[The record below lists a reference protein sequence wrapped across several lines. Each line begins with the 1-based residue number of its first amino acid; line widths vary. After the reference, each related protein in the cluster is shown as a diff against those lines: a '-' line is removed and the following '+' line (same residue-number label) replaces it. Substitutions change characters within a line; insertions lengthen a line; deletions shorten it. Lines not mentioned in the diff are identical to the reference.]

1 MIRPALLLVSLM
13 AAATAQGGDVVF
25 ESKPTRTHLLELFTS
40 EGCSSCPPAE
50 AWLNNLKSEPQ
61 LWQDFVPIAFHVD
74 YWDHLGWRDPFASK
88 TWTERQADY
97 SAHWKSGSV
106 YTPAF
111 VLDGV
116 AWHNTALPPA
126 ATETPGVLKV
136 TIKGES
142 VLAAFK
148 PAANAGRGYEIHLA
162 RLGFGLGGDV
172 TAGENNGR
180 KLVHDFVVLGLTN
193 EGMKSGVKE
202 LRLPSASSKQ
212 PANSRSAL
220 AAWVTQA
227 GQIEPIQAVGGWLQ

>member
-1 MIRPALLLVSLM
+1 MIRHALLLVSVLGTV
-13 AAATAQGGDVVF
+13 TAQGGDVVF
-25 ESKPTRTHLLELFTS
+25 ESKPARTHLLELFTS
-40 EGCSSCPPAE
+40 EGCSSCLPAE
-50 AWLNNLKSEPQ
+50 AWLSNLKNEPR

-97 SAHWKSGSV
+97 SARWKIETV

-116 AWHNTALPPA
+116 AWRNAALPPE
-126 ATETPGVLKV
+126 ATETPGVLKITINGERV
-136 TIKGES
+136 T
-142 VLAAFK
+142 AAFK
-148 PAANAGRGYEIHLA
+148 PATSAGRHYQIHLA
-162 RLGFGLGGDV
+162 RLGFALGADV
-172 TAGENNGR
+172 TAGENSGR

-202 LRLPSASSKQ
+202 LRLPAESSTQ
-212 PANSRSAL
+212 AGDSRGAIV
-220 AAWVTQA
+220 AWVTQA

>member
-1 MIRPALLLVSLM
+1 MIRHALLFVSLM
-13 AAATAQGGDVVF
+13 AAATAQGGDTVF
-25 ESKPTRTHLLELFTS
+25 ESKPSRTHLLELFTS

-50 AWLNNLKSEPQ
+50 AWLNNLKNEPR
-61 LWQDFVPIAFHVD
+61 LWQDFVPVVFHVD

-97 SAHWKSGSV
+97 SARWKSGSV

-116 AWHNTALPPA
+116 VWHNTALPPA
-126 ATETPGVLKV
+126 ATETPGVLKI
-136 TIKGES
+136 TINGER

-148 PAANAGRGYEIHLA
+148 PSSNAGHRYEIHVA
-162 RLGFGLGGDV
+162 RLGFGLGGAV
-172 TAGENNGR
+172 TAGENSGR

-193 EGMKSGVKE
+193 EGMKSGQKE
-202 LRLPSASSKQ
+202 LRLPADSSKQ
-212 PANSRSAL
+212 VANSRSAL

>member
-1 MIRPALLLVSLM
+1 MIRHALLLVSVLG
-13 AAATAQGGDVVF
+13 AVTAQGGDVVF

-40 EGCSSCPPAE
+40 EGCSSCLPAE
-50 AWLNNLKSEPQ
+50 KWLSNLKNEPR

-97 SAHWKSGSV
+97 SARWKIENV

-116 AWHNTALPPA
+116 AWRNTDLPPVA
-126 ATETPGVLKV
+126 SETPGVLKV
-136 TIKGES
+136 TINGEH
-142 VLAAFK
+142 VTAAFK
-148 PAANAGRGYEIHLA
+148 SATGAGRHYEIHVA
-162 RLGFGLGGDV
+162 RLGFALGADV

-193 EGMKSGVKE
+193 EGMKSGMKE
-202 LRLPSASSKQ
+202 LRLPAESSKQ
-212 PANSRSAL
+212 VADSRSAL

>member
-1 MIRPALLLVSLM
+1 MIRHALLFVSVL
-13 AAATAQGGDVVF
+13 AAATAQGGDLIF
-25 ESKPTRTHLLELFTS
+25 ESKPARTHLIELFTS

-50 AWLNNLKSEPQ
+50 AWLNNLKNEPR

-97 SAHWKSGSV
+97 SARWKSESV

-116 AWHNTALPPA
+116 AWRNTALPPV
-126 ATETPGVLKV
+126 ATETPGVLK
-136 TIKGES
+136 IAINGER
-142 VLAAFK
+142 VMAAFK
-148 PAANAGRGYEIHLA
+148 PTTNAGRRYEIHLA
-162 RLGFGLGGDV
+162 RLGFGMGADV
-172 TAGENNGR
+172 TAGENSGR
-180 KLVHDFVVLGLTN
+180 KLMHDFVVLGLTN

-202 LRLPSASSKQ
+202 LRLPVASQ
-212 PANSRSAL
+212 QTANSRSAL

>member
-1 MIRPALLLVSLM
+1 MIRHALLLVSVL
-13 AAATAQGGDVVF
+13 AAATAQGGDLVF
-25 ESKPTRTHLLELFTS
+25 ESKPARTHLIELFTS

-50 AWLNNLKSEPQ
+50 AWLNNLKNEPR
-61 LWQDFVPIAFHVD
+61 LWQDFVPVAFHVD

-97 SAHWKSGSV
+97 SARWKSESV

-116 AWHNTALPPA
+116 AWRNAALPPA
-126 ATETPGVLKV
+126 ATETVGVLKITV
-136 TIKGES
+136 SGER

-148 PAANAGRGYEIHLA
+148 SATNAGRHYEIHLA
-162 RLGFGLGGDV
+162 RLGFGMGSDV
-172 TAGENNGR
+172 TAGENSGR

-202 LRLPSASSKQ
+202 LRLPVASSQ
-212 PANSRSAL
+212 PTANSRSAL
-220 AAWVTQA
+220 AAWVTRA

>member
-1 MIRPALLLVSLM
+1 MIRHAVLFVSILG
-13 AAATAQGGDVVF
+13 AVTAHGGDVVF
-25 ESKPTRTHLLELFTS
+25 ESKLTRTHLLELFTS

-50 AWLNNLKSEPQ
+50 AWLSNLKNEPR
-61 LWQDFVPIAFHVD
+61 LWQDFVPLAFHVD

-97 SAHWKSGSV
+97 SARWKSESV

-116 AWHNTALPPA
+116 AWRSSVLPPA
-126 ATETPGVLKV
+126 ATETPGVLKI
-136 TIKGES
+136 TINGEN
-142 VLAAFK
+142 VAAAFK
-148 PAANAGRGYEIHLA
+148 PATGVGRHYEIHVA
-162 RLGFGLGGDV
+162 RLGFALSADV
-172 TAGENNGR
+172 TAGENSGR

-193 EGMKSGVKE
+193 EGMKSGMKE
-202 LRLPSASSKQ
+202 LRLPVESLKPA
-212 PANSRSAL
+212 ANSRSAI

>member
-1 MIRPALLLVSLM
+1 MIRHALLLVSVLG
-13 AAATAQGGDVVF
+13 AATAQGGDVVF

-40 EGCSSCPPAE
+40 EGCSSCLPAE
-50 AWLNNLKSEPQ
+50 AWLSDLKNESR
-61 LWQDFVPIAFHVD
+61 LWQDFVPLAFHVD

-97 SAHWKSGSV
+97 SARWKSETV

-116 AWHNTALPPA
+116 AWRNSVLPSA
-126 ATETPGVLKV
+126 ATETPGVLKI
-136 TIKGES
+136 TIKGER
-142 VLAAFK
+142 VMAAFK
-148 PAANAGRGYEIHLA
+148 AATSAGRHYEIHVA
-162 RLGFGLGGDV
+162 RLGFALGADV

-193 EGMKSGVKE
+193 EGMKSGMKE
-202 LRLPSASSKQ
+202 LRLPAESLKQ
-212 PANSRSAL
+212 VANSRRGI

>member
-1 MIRPALLLVSLM
+1 MIRPALLLVSVM

-50 AWLNNLKSEPQ
+50 AWLNNLKNEPR
-61 LWQDFVPIAFHVD
+61 LWQDFVPIVFHVD

-97 SAHWKSGSV
+97 SARWKSGSV

-142 VLAAFK
+142 VVATFK
-148 PAANAGRGYEIHLA
+148 PATNAGLRYEIHLA

-180 KLVHDFVVLGLTN
+180 KLMHDFVVLGLTN
-193 EGMKSGVKE
+193 EGMKSGTKE
-202 LRLPSASSKQ
+202 LRLPVDSSKQ
-212 PANSRSAL
+212 IANSRSAL

>member
-1 MIRPALLLVSLM
+1 MIRHALLLVSVLG
-13 AAATAQGGDVVF
+13 AVTAQGGDVVF
-25 ESKPTRTHLLELFTS
+25 ESKPARTHLLELFTS
-40 EGCSSCPPAE
+40 EGCSSCLPAE
-50 AWLNNLKSEPQ
+50 AWLSNLKNEPR

-97 SAHWKSGSV
+97 SARWKIETV

-116 AWHNTALPPA
+116 AWRNAAVPPA
-126 ATETPGVLKV
+126 ATETPGVLKITINGERV
-136 TIKGES
+136 T
-142 VLAAFK
+142 AAFK
-148 PAANAGRGYEIHLA
+148 PATSAGRHYQIHLA
-162 RLGFGLGGDV
+162 RLGFALGADV
-172 TAGENNGR
+172 TAGENSGR

-202 LRLPSASSKQ
+202 LRLPAESSTQ
-212 PANSRSAL
+212 AGDSRSAIV
-220 AAWVTQA
+220 AWVTQA